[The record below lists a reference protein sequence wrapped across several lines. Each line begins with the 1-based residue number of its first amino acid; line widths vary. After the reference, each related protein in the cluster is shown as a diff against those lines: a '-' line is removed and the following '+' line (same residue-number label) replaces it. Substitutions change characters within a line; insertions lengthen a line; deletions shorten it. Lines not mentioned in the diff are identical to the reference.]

1 MITIYHNPRCGKSR
15 ECLAFLEDSNQKFQI
30 VKYLDTKFDKN
41 LLTEILQKLN
51 YKPIELVRVKEKIWV
66 ENFKSKQ
73 LSDAEIIKAMIDYP
87 VLIERPIVVFG
98 EKAVVARPFDKVK
111 EIL

>member
-15 ECLAFLEDSNQKFQI
+15 ECLAFLEDSNHKFQI
-30 VKYLDTKFDKN
+30 VKYLDAKFEKN
-41 LLTEILQKLN
+41 LLTEILRKLN

-98 EKAVVARPFDKVK
+98 VKAVVARPFDKVK